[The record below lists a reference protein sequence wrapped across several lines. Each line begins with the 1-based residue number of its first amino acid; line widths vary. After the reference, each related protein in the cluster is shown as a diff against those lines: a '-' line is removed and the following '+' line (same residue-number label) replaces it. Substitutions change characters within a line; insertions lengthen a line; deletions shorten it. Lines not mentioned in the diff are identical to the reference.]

1 MPIQPTQ
8 PPRHRIFGLIGLGFL
23 GLFFQATLADDR
35 PTPAP
40 PRPAWDDP
48 AIPPEERARRAL
60 DAANALDQ
68 LAQNSKTLVESR
80 SRWLEAAKL
89 LDDCVA
95 RNGSIAAAPSLR
107 FQAAVYLWARS
118 RATLDQVDLLA
129 ATVPDRVE
137 AGRGLDDVIVR
148 LREITAP
155 QGESTGLFAQNIRFR
170 LAQAL
175 ADRARLQPATD
186 PSRTALEKEA
196 QSLLDRS
203 INAPRLRGFARL
215 LHAELSNR
223 LGQFGPAQIEVEEAE
238 KLDPTPPILALTEA
252 KINALTGRDQ
262 FAEAN
267 RLVDRASASIEQK
280 ALWKLRIVLAQRKL
294 VPIGRDRTAI
304 EAEVF
309 RVAATL
315 RDANR
320 PESRRGLMELARA
333 IDEPGAISPPDWWGI
348 LAEGHLLLL
357 EPERAAKLASK
368 AADRAEATGAD
379 SSQFRF
385 KAGASWF
392 QAEKFVEADRLLG
405 QVADD
410 PKIAR
415 PLRAKAGM
423 LRAMSRGRALAAHQ
437 SGVSK
442 ASYLAALE
450 GQIRDF
456 ADEPVSGEARWLLG
470 KLRLASNRRDDA
482 IALWSGIQHGQGRWL
497 EGQTDAADQ
506 AIDAIEDQ
514 WINRERSAVRLRVE
528 SARKMIRTALD
539 LAGEGEESVAL
550 GIRLARL
557 ESIPGVGQPAEAVN
571 ILDRL
576 LRSPAGADQH
586 RQVRLARMV
595 ALAEQNRFAEAE
607 VIARNE
613 AKGDALAPLWPSIR
627 LLDRLAGETEG
638 DLIRKRTGA
647 LLRVL
652 LDRCVDPVDRAPAE
666 DRDEA
671 RLRQARALL
680 FTGDVASARKAIARW
695 GGPSGGL
702 ENVGL
707 IRDIGDTYFRL
718 EAYALAVDVERLRG
732 TKLEAGSPAWFDA
745 RYCLALAL
753 YRSDRVKEA
762 RKIIDATTILHPDL
776 GGGEIRA
783 KFERLGQKI
792 SAE

>member
-1 MPIQPTQ
+1 MPMQLSQ
-8 PPRHRIFGLIGLGFL
+8 PPRRRNFGVIVLGIL
-23 GLFFQATLADDR
+23 GLFFQVSFADDR
-35 PTPAP
+35 PNPAP

-48 AIPPEERARRAL
+48 VIPPEERARRAL
-60 DAANALDQ
+60 DAANAFDQ
-68 LAQNSKTLVESR
+68 LAQSSKTLVDSR

-95 RNGSIAAAPSLR
+95 RNGSIEASASLR

-129 ATVPDRVE
+129 ATNSDRLE

-148 LREITAP
+148 LRAITAP

-175 ADRARLQPATD
+175 ADRARLRPELDQ
-186 PSRTALEKEA
+186 SRTALEKEA

-203 INAPRLRGFARL
+203 INAPRLRAFARL

-238 KLDPTPPILALTEA
+238 KLDPAPPAFILTEA
-252 KINALTGRDQ
+252 KINALTGRDH
-262 FAEAN
+262 FAEASQ
-267 RLVDRASASIEQK
+267 VADRASASTEQK

-309 RVAATL
+309 RVVAPL

-320 PESRRGLMELARA
+320 PESRRALMELARA
-333 IDEPGAISPPDWWGI
+333 IDEPGATSPPDWWGT

-357 EPERAAKLASK
+357 EPERAARLASK
-368 AADRAEATGAD
+368 AADRAEATGGDAAPL
-379 SSQFRF
+379 RF

-392 QAEKFVEADRLLG
+392 QAEKFAEADSLLS

-410 PKIAR
+410 SKAPR

-437 SGVSK
+437 PGGSK

-456 ADEPVSGEARWLLG
+456 ADEPASGEARWLLG

-482 IALWSGIQHGQGRWL
+482 IALWSGITHGQGRWL
-497 EGQTDAADQ
+497 EAQRDAADQ

-528 SARKMIRTALD
+528 STRRMIRAALD
-539 LAGEGEESVAL
+539 QAGEGEESVTL

-557 ESIPGVGQPAEAVN
+557 ESIPGVGQPAEAVK

-576 LRSPAGADQH
+576 LRGPAGPEQH

-613 AKGDALAPLWPSIR
+613 AKGDELAPLLPSIR

-638 DLIRKRTGA
+638 DLLRKRTGA

-652 LDRCVDPVDRAPAE
+652 LDRWVDPVDRAPVD

-702 ENVGL
+702 DNPGL

-762 RKIIDATTILHPDL
+762 RKVIDATTILHPNL